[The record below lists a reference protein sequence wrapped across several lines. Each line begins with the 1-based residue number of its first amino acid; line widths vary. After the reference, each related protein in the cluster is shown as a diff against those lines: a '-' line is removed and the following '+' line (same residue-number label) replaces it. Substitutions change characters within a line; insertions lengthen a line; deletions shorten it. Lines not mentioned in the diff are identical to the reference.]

1 MIFQGISLF
10 IILLSFWVLSKGRQN
25 SQSTTMLRNECAHT
39 FLYVFGHCGEY
50 MLGLLLILISK
61 SWGVGGGVPALLSI
75 SVVCVYVGLLELAHP
90 ELTFFLLLS
99 GI

>member
-1 MIFQGISLF
+1 
-10 IILLSFWVLSKGRQN
+10 
-25 SQSTTMLRNECAHT
+25 
-39 FLYVFGHCGEY
+39 